1 MLVPGQIQISVFCKL
16 IDGLVHGIG
25 QVLLEQIKCI
35 LLADTVGVQLWLGD
49 LAAIADVPLCTILIG
64 LSTEALQFCQN
75 FCSILS
81 GCPIGSCTCGD
92 GGRRNQTNDQH
103 QR

>member
-25 QVLLEQIKCI
+25 QVLPEQSMCI
-35 LLADTVGVQLWLGD
+35 LLADTIGVQFGTGD
-49 LAAIADVPLCTILIG
+49 LAAIADIHIGTRLIG
-64 LSTEALQFCQN
+64 LSTEALQFFQN
-75 FCSILS
+75 IYSILT
-81 GCPIGSCTCGD
+81 GYPVGSCTCGD
-92 GGRRNQTNDQH
+92 CGRRNQTHDQH